1 MEGSVGY
8 FNYNK
13 HMTQIL
19 DGKLV
24 SQTIKDQLKVKVA
37 ELDRKPGLAVVLVGN
52 DPASQVYVRNKE
64 KACAEIGYYS
74 RKIELPETVTEI
86 ELINTVIQ
94 LNKDSKVHGILVQF
108 PLPQNLRHLEEKVI
122 NTILPAKDVDCFH
135 PINVGK
141 LVTAKNLDDN
151 LLMPCTPYGVIR
163 ILEHYQIPISG
174 KHVVI
179 LGRSNIV
186 GKPEALMMLA
196 KDATVTICH
205 SKTQNLTEITK
216 QTDIIVAAIGKPEFL
231 TSDMVKE
238 GAVVI
243 DVGINR
249 TDNGLV
255 GDVKFDELAQK
266 TSAITPV
273 PGGVGPM
280 TIAILMENVW
290 KAYNYNN

>member
-1 MEGSVGY
+1 
-8 FNYNK
+8 
-13 HMTQIL
+13 MTQIL

-273 PGGVGPM
+273 PGGIGPM

>member
-1 MEGSVGY
+1 
-8 FNYNK
+8 
-13 HMTQIL
+13 MTQIL

>member
-1 MEGSVGY
+1 M
-8 FNYNK
+8 
-13 HMTQIL
+13 MTSETLGMTSLNMIL

-24 SQTIKDQLKVKVA
+24 AQTIKDELKAKVA
-37 ELDRKPGLAVVLVGN
+37 KLDAKPGLAVVLVGS

-64 KACAEIGYYS
+64 KACEEIGYYS
-74 RKIELPETVTEI
+74 QKIELSETVSETD
-86 ELINTVIQ
+86 LLNTVLQ
-94 LNKDSKVHGILVQF
+94 LNKDSKIHGILVQF
-108 PLPQNLRHLEEKVI
+108 PLPSNLKYLEEKVI
-122 NTILPAKDVDCFH
+122 NTIDPNKDVDCFH

-141 LVTAKNLDDN
+141 LVTANTLDENLFR
-151 LLMPCTPYGVIR
+151 PCTPYGVIR
-163 ILEHYQIPISG
+163 ILEHYQIPIAG

-205 SKTQNLTEITK
+205 SKTQYLAEYTR
-216 QTDIIVAAIGKPEFL
+216 QADILVAAIGKSEFV
-231 TSDMVKE
+231 TKYMVKK

-249 TDNGLV
+249 SDKGLV
-255 GDVKFDELAQK
+255 GDVKFDEVSQK
-266 TSAITPV
+266 ASAISPV
-273 PGGVGPM
+273 PGGIGPM

-290 KAYNYNN
+290 KAYNLNR

>member
-1 MEGSVGY
+1 
-8 FNYNK
+8 
-13 HMTQIL
+13 MTQIL

-266 TSAITPV
+266 ASAITPV